1 MAITDTQ
8 QTAQFA
14 AEAAVSAAEAK
25 QYLIEVQQGYQDI
38 SATTQEAI
46 NAATAAEAA
55 KIAAETAE
63 QDAATS
69 AAASSES
76 MSAAAISAS
85 KAEEFASN
93 ASEYALNKFT
103 FYKTASD
110 PDGTIAGLAATTDGQ
125 SFWVAQGPDALSAAW
140 QYQNN
145 AGVAVL
151 QAKQPGT
158 AAVTGTI
165 REFPTL
171 AAAQADADAGNIPT
185 GATAYYRSSDDSAL
199 AIEVINNGGTLTAT
213 GRKMPSQLTVEYLSD
228 GFYSVKASDIWQI
241 TQNLVIF
248 SGGTSGAYSDWDAYF
263 IPCKKG
269 DYVEYFGVINTKTSE
284 MVNAWLIQ
292 CDGNKNY
299 VSDIATHISDGSGI
313 GQGTVSGEATQT
325 GYVYVRVKKSA
336 NPGWN
341 IGFLE
346 KRLVTTEDVGIAG
359 GVAEYDMVKGI
370 ADNGKTINYTGN
382 SDYYT
387 VGVVMLL
394 NGGINTAAGTDWLAY
409 YVPVKEGDEITME
422 GTYGSL
428 QSGQQMAYFI
438 QLDADKNFVKP
449 LDIYVSTG
457 STDVQLTR
465 SAVASQDGFMYVRV
479 RRSLNNKAKPYS
491 VTGFQRPYQLL
502 QDVAKIRSDVD
513 ELMSGSTPIA
523 GQTPFIGASLDLL
536 PVKFGNMYNYNS
548 AAFIQNNVVKAG
560 GYIYICG
567 NAQGQR
573 PYVFKKSINGGA
585 WSYFDLTNVDGNP
598 LARPTADD
606 SHNAYCMT
614 VTKDG
619 YIIISGNMHADP
631 CRAVISDN
639 PHDINSWSSITYSD
653 NAEITYPRLTLF
665 PNGKTRVFWREGS
678 SQAGQY
684 YTASFNDSTKAFEAK
699 VKLIETNLTVNAY
712 EQRIGIG
719 LDNSIHLCWGYRSA
733 SSSADSNYGLF
744 YAKSMDNGLTWTNA
758 DGTINYPLPLN
769 EANCEK
775 IADIAQ
781 SSGYVNQNGG
791 AVDRDGKYHTCL
803 WQHDSN
809 NNTQIM
815 HIWFDGANWQIEQI
829 THFNF
834 HIDTSDAYM
843 DGSMNR
849 PLIACTRYGKTY
861 VFYRTNKGG
870 MEGQV
875 RIIDVTNAGA
885 PVEFILARFNYGF
898 LELSLNTDIILN
910 DNNVMMLA
918 TRGAIGTAQGN
929 ARYFYTAESA
939 YLMTAAL
946 P

>member
-1 MAITDTQ
+1 
-8 QTAQFA
+8 
-14 AEAAVSAAEAK
+14 
-25 QYLIEVQQGYQDI
+25 
-38 SATTQEAI
+38 
-46 NAATAAEAA
+46 
-55 KIAAETAE
+55 
-63 QDAATS
+63 
-69 AAASSES
+69 
-76 MSAAAISAS
+76 
-85 KAEEFASN
+85 
-93 ASEYALNKFT
+93 
-103 FYKTASD
+103 
-110 PDGTIAGLAATTDGQ
+110 
-125 SFWVAQGPDALSAAW
+125 
-140 QYQNN
+140 
-145 AGVAVL
+145 
-151 QAKQPGT
+151 
-158 AAVTGTI
+158 
-165 REFPTL
+165 
-171 AAAQADADAGNIPT
+171 
-185 GATAYYRSSDDSAL
+185 
-199 AIEVINNGGTLTAT
+199 
-213 GRKMPSQLTVEYLSD
+213 
-228 GFYSVKASDIWQI
+228 
-241 TQNLVIF
+241 
-248 SGGTSGAYSDWDAYF
+248 
-263 IPCKKG
+263 
-269 DYVEYFGVINTKTSE
+269 
-284 MVNAWLIQ
+284 
-292 CDGNKNY
+292 
-299 VSDIATHISDGSGI
+299 
-313 GQGTVSGEATQT
+313 
-325 GYVYVRVKKSA
+325 
-336 NPGWN
+336 
-341 IGFLE
+341 
-346 KRLVTTEDVGIAG
+346 
-359 GVAEYDMVKGI
+359 
-370 ADNGKTINYTGN
+370 
-382 SDYYT
+382 
-387 VGVVMLL
+387 
-394 NGGINTAAGTDWLAY
+394 
-409 YVPVKEGDEITME
+409 
-422 GTYGSL
+422 
-428 QSGQQMAYFI
+428 
-438 QLDADKNFVKP
+438 
-449 LDIYVSTG
+449 
-457 STDVQLTR
+457 
-465 SAVASQDGFMYVRV
+465 
-479 RRSLNNKAKPYS
+479 
-491 VTGFQRPYQLL
+491 
-502 QDVAKIRSDVD
+502 DVD
-513 ELMSGSTPIA
+513 ELMSGGTPIA

-639 PHDINSWSSITYSD
+639 PYDINSWSAITYSD

-684 YTASFNDSTKAFEAK
+684 YTALFNDSAKAFEAK
-699 VKLIETNLTVNAY
+699 LKLIETDLHSNAY
-712 EQRIGIG
+712 EQRIGVG
-719 LDNSIHLCWGYRSA
+719 LDNSLHLCWGYRTA

-929 ARYFYTAESA
+929 SRYFYTAESA

>member
-1 MAITDTQ
+1 MAQRYNTGNQRPSNSMKDLNDNALANDDYMNSEADTFIDRLGDERD
-8 QTAQFA
+8 TLRGSTKKMLA
-14 AEAAVSAAEAK
+14 AGAAVVEETRQNLIPLSR
-25 QYLIEVQQGYQDI
+25 QY
-38 SATTQEAI
+38 
-46 NAATAAEAA
+46 
-55 KIAAETAE
+55 
-63 QDAATS
+63 
-69 AAASSES
+69 
-76 MSAAAISAS
+76 M
-85 KAEEFASN
+85 
-93 ASEYALNKFT
+93 
-103 FYKTASD
+103 
-110 PDGTIAGLAATTDGQ
+110 
-125 SFWVAQGPDALSAAW
+125 
-140 QYQNN
+140 
-145 AGVAVL
+145 
-151 QAKQPGT
+151 
-158 AAVTGTI
+158 
-165 REFPTL
+165 TL
-171 AAAQADADAGNIPT
+171 AAAQADIANIPEGST
-185 GATAYYRSSDDSAL
+185 TYVRSPDGGSL
-199 AIEVINNGGTLTAT
+199 ADEYINNGGTLTAT

-241 TQNLVIF
+241 TQNWVIF

-269 DYVEYFGVINTKTSE
+269 DYVEYFGVINTTTSE

-299 VSDIATHISDGSGI
+299 VSDIATHVSDGSGN

-346 KRLVTTEDVGIAG
+346 KRLVTTDDVGVAG
-359 GVAEYDMVKGI
+359 GVAEYDVVKGI

-502 QDVAKIRSDVD
+502 QDVAKIRADVD
-513 ELMSGSTPIA
+513 DLMSGGVPGA
-523 GQTPFIGASLDLL
+523 AQTPFIGANLDVL

-560 GYIYICG
+560 GYIFICG

-598 LARPTADD
+598 LARSTADD

-619 YIIISGNMHADP
+619 YIIISGNMHVNP
-631 CRAVISDN
+631 CRAVISSN
-639 PHDINSWSSITYSD
+639 PYDITAWAAITYTSS
-653 NAEITYPRLTLF
+653 EQVTYPRLATT
-665 PNGKTRVFWREGS
+665 PGGKTRAFWREGN

-684 YTASFNDSTKAFEAK
+684 YSALFNDTTKAFESK
-699 VKLIETNLTVNAY
+699 VKLIETDLTVNAY

-719 LDNSIHLCWGYRSA
+719 LDNSIHLCWGNRV
-733 SSSADSNYGLF
+733 SSAAADGNYGLF
-744 YAKSMDNGLTWTNA
+744 YAKSADNGATWTNA
-758 DGTINYPLPLN
+758 SGTITYTLPLS
-769 EANCEK
+769 ESNCEK
-775 IADIAQ
+775 ITDVALYT
-781 SSGYVNQNGG
+781 GYVNQNGG
-791 AVDRDGKYHTCL
+791 AVDRDGRYHTCL
-803 WQHDSN
+803 WQNDPDGN
-809 NNTQIM
+809 IQID
-815 HIWFDGANWQIEQI
+815 HIWFDGASWHKEQV
-829 THFNF
+829 TKFNF
-834 HIDTSDAYM
+834 SLNLSGGLL
-843 DGSMNR
+843 DGSMSR

-929 ARYFYTAESA
+929 SRYFYTAESA

>member
-1 MAITDTQ
+1 MAEVPLPTPTQNPVPSTDIRD
-8 QTAQFA
+8 
-14 AEAAVSAAEAK
+14 AVYAGAMLDK
-25 QYLIEVQQGYQDI
+25 VV
-38 SATTQEAI
+38 
-46 NAATAAEAA
+46 
-55 KIAAETAE
+55 
-63 QDAATS
+63 TS
-69 AAASSES
+69 TELTYTDRLGGEHYTVDG
-76 MSAAAISAS
+76 I
-85 KAEEFASN
+85 KAEGDKVVEETRQN
-93 ASEYALNKFT
+93 LI
-103 FYKTASD
+103 
-110 PDGTIAGLAATTDGQ
+110 P
-125 SFWVAQGPDALSAAW
+125 LSR
-140 QYQNN
+140 QYM
-145 AGVAVL
+145 
-151 QAKQPGT
+151 
-158 AAVTGTI
+158 
-165 REFPTL
+165 TL
-171 AAAQADADAGNIPT
+171 AAAQADIANIPD
-185 GATAYYRSSDDSAL
+185 GATTYIRSTDGSSL
-199 AIEVINNGGTLTAT
+199 ADEYINNGGTLTAT
-213 GRKMPSQLTVEYLSD
+213 GRKMPSQQLLSD
-228 GFYSVKASDIWQI
+228 LASGLYPLTASGIWEI
-241 TQNLVIF
+241 TSNLVIF
-248 SGGTSGAYSDWDAYF
+248 SGGATGTYSDYDAYF
-263 IPCKKG
+263 LPCEPG
-269 DYVEYFGVINTKTSE
+269 DVVSYFGVINTATESQ
-284 MVNAWLIQ
+284 VNAWLIQ

-299 VSDIATHISDGSGI
+299 VSDIATHISDGSGT

-449 LDIYVSTG
+449 LDIYVSEG

-479 RRSLNNKAKPYS
+479 RRSLNNEAKPYS

-585 WSYFDLTNVDGNP
+585 WSYFDLTNVAGNP

-619 YIIISGNMHADP
+619 YIIISGNMHVNP
-631 CRAVISDN
+631 CRTVISSN
-639 PHDINSWSSITYSD
+639 PYDITAWAAITYTSS
-653 NAEITYPRLTLF
+653 EQVTYPRLATT
-665 PNGKTRVFWREGS
+665 PGGKTRAFWREGN

-684 YTASFNDSTKAFEAK
+684 YSALFNDTTKAFESK
-699 VKLIETNLTVNAY
+699 VKLIETDLTVNAY

-719 LDNSIHLCWGYRSA
+719 LDNSIHLCWGNRV
-733 SSSADSNYGLF
+733 SSAAADGNYGLF
-744 YAKSMDNGLTWTNA
+744 YAKSADNGATWTNA
-758 DGTINYPLPLN
+758 AGTITYTLPLS
-769 EANCEK
+769 ESNCEK
-775 IADIAQ
+775 ITDVALYT
-781 SSGYVNQNGG
+781 GYVNQNGG
-791 AVDRDGKYHTCL
+791 AVDRDGRYHTCL
-803 WQHDSN
+803 WQNDPDGN
-809 NNTQIM
+809 IQID
-815 HIWFDGANWQIEQI
+815 HIWFDGSAWQREQV
-829 THFNF
+829 TNFNF
-834 HIDTSDAYM
+834 SLDLSGGLL
-843 DGSMNR
+843 DGSMSR

-875 RIIDVTNAGA
+875 RVIDVTAAGS

-929 ARYFYTAESA
+929 SRYFYTAESA

>member
-1 MAITDTQ
+1 MLDKVVTSTELTYTDRLGGEHYT
-8 QTAQFA
+8 
-14 AEAAVSAAEAK
+14 VDG
-25 QYLIEVQQGYQDI
+25 I
-38 SATTQEAI
+38 
-46 NAATAAEAA
+46 
-55 KIAAETAE
+55 
-63 QDAATS
+63 
-69 AAASSES
+69 
-76 MSAAAISAS
+76 
-85 KAEEFASN
+85 KAEGDKVVEETRQN
-93 ASEYALNKFT
+93 LI
-103 FYKTASD
+103 
-110 PDGTIAGLAATTDGQ
+110 P
-125 SFWVAQGPDALSAAW
+125 LSR
-140 QYQNN
+140 QYM
-145 AGVAVL
+145 
-151 QAKQPGT
+151 
-158 AAVTGTI
+158 
-165 REFPTL
+165 TL
-171 AAAQADADAGNIPT
+171 AAAQADIANIPEGST
-185 GATAYYRSSDDSAL
+185 TYVRSPDGGSL
-199 AIEVINNGGTLTAT
+199 ADEYINNGGTLTAT
-213 GRKMPSQLTVEYLSD
+213 GRKMPSQLTVGYLSD
-228 GFYSVKASDIWQI
+228 GLYSVNASDIWQI
-241 TQNLVIF
+241 TPNLVIF
-248 SGGTSGAYSDWDAYF
+248 SGGETGTYSDYDAYF
-263 IPCKKG
+263 LPCEPG
-269 DYVEYFGVINTKTSE
+269 DIVSYFGVINTATASQ
-284 MVNAWLIQ
+284 VNAWLIQ

-359 GVAEYDMVKGI
+359 GVAEYNTVKGI
-370 ADNGKTINYTGN
+370 ADNGETINYTGDSN
-382 SDYYT
+382 FYT
-387 VGVVMLL
+387 VGIVMLL

-409 YVPVKEGDEITME
+409 YVPVKEGDEITMA

-449 LDIYVSTG
+449 LDIYVSEG
-457 STDVQLTR
+457 SNDVQLTR

-479 RRSLNNKAKPYS
+479 RRSLNNEAKPYS

-606 SHNAYCMT
+606 SHNAYCMA

-619 YIIISGNMHADP
+619 YIIISGNMHVNP
-631 CRAVISDN
+631 CRAVISSN
-639 PHDINSWSSITYSD
+639 PHDITAWTAITYTDS
-653 NAEITYPRLTLF
+653 EQVTYPRLTTT
-665 PNGKTRVFWREGS
+665 PAGKTRAFWREGN
-678 SQAGQY
+678 SQSGQY
-684 YTASFNDSTKAFEAK
+684 YSALFNDTTKAFDSK
-699 VKLIETNLTVNAY
+699 VKIIETDLTVNAY

-719 LDNSIHLCWGYRSA
+719 LDNSIHMCWGNRV
-733 SSSADSNYGLF
+733 SSAAADGNYGLF
-744 YAKSMDNGLTWTNA
+744 YAKSADNGVTWTNA
-758 DGTINYPLPLN
+758 AGNITYTLPLS
-769 EANCEK
+769 ESNCEK
-775 IADIAQ
+775 IADVAINT
-781 SSGYVNQNGG
+781 GYVNQNGG
-791 AVDRDGKYHTCL
+791 AVDRDGCYHTCL
-803 WQHDSN
+803 WQNDSDGN
-809 NNTQIM
+809 IQID
-815 HIWFDGANWQIEQI
+815 HIWFDGSAWQREQV
-829 THFNF
+829 TSFNF
-834 HIDTSDAYM
+834 SLDLSGGLL
-843 DGSMNR
+843 DGSMSR

-875 RIIDVTNAGA
+875 RVIDVTAAGS

-929 ARYFYTAESA
+929 SRYFYTAESA

>member
-1 MAITDTQ
+1 MAYVPPVG
-8 QTAQFA
+8 QT
-14 AEAAVSAAEAK
+14 
-25 QYLIEVQQGYQDI
+25 
-38 SATTQEAI
+38 T
-46 NAATAAEAA
+46 
-55 KIAAETAE
+55 
-63 QDAATS
+63 
-69 AAASSES
+69 
-76 MSAAAISAS
+76 
-85 KAEEFASN
+85 
-93 ASEYALNKFT
+93 
-103 FYKTASD
+103 D
-110 PDGTIAGLAATTDGQ
+110 PDIFLDNVKRADRLVNGPEAT
-125 SFWVAQGPDALSAAW
+125 VPDRGGVPLDSWRQMMAKNDEIRQNLIPLSR
-140 QYQNN
+140 QYM
-145 AGVAVL
+145 
-151 QAKQPGT
+151 
-158 AAVTGTI
+158 
-165 REFPTL
+165 TL
-171 AAAQADADAGNIPT
+171 EAAQADIANIPEGST
-185 GATAYYRSSDDSAL
+185 TYVRSPDGGSL
-199 AIEVINNGGTLTAT
+199 ADEYINNGGTLTAT

-241 TQNLVIF
+241 TQNWVIF

-269 DYVEYFGVINTKTSE
+269 DYVEYFGVINTTTSE

-359 GVAEYDMVKGI
+359 GVAEYDVVKGI

-382 SDYYT
+382 SNYYT

-465 SAVASQDGFMYVRV
+465 SAVASQDGVMYVRV
-479 RRSLNNKAKPYS
+479 RRSLNNEVKPYS
-491 VTGFQRPYQLL
+491 VMGFQRPYQLL

-639 PHDINSWSSITYSD
+639 PYDINSWSAITYSD

-684 YTASFNDSTKAFEAK
+684 YTALFNDSAKAFEAK
-699 VKLIETNLTVNAY
+699 LKLIETDLHSNAY
-712 EQRIGIG
+712 EQRIGVG
-719 LDNSIHLCWGYRSA
+719 LDNSLHLCWGYRTA

-885 PVEFILARFNYGF
+885 PV
-898 LELSLNTDIILN
+898 
-910 DNNVMMLA
+910 
-918 TRGAIGTAQGN
+918 
-929 ARYFYTAESA
+929 
-939 YLMTAAL
+939 
-946 P
+946 

>member
-1 MAITDTQ
+1 
-8 QTAQFA
+8 
-14 AEAAVSAAEAK
+14 
-25 QYLIEVQQGYQDI
+25 
-38 SATTQEAI
+38 
-46 NAATAAEAA
+46 
-55 KIAAETAE
+55 
-63 QDAATS
+63 
-69 AAASSES
+69 
-76 MSAAAISAS
+76 
-85 KAEEFASN
+85 
-93 ASEYALNKFT
+93 
-103 FYKTASD
+103 
-110 PDGTIAGLAATTDGQ
+110 
-125 SFWVAQGPDALSAAW
+125 
-140 QYQNN
+140 
-145 AGVAVL
+145 
-151 QAKQPGT
+151 
-158 AAVTGTI
+158 
-165 REFPTL
+165 
-171 AAAQADADAGNIPT
+171 
-185 GATAYYRSSDDSAL
+185 
-199 AIEVINNGGTLTAT
+199 
-213 GRKMPSQLTVEYLSD
+213 
-228 GFYSVKASDIWQI
+228 
-241 TQNLVIF
+241 
-248 SGGTSGAYSDWDAYF
+248 
-263 IPCKKG
+263 
-269 DYVEYFGVINTKTSE
+269 
-284 MVNAWLIQ
+284 
-292 CDGNKNY
+292 
-299 VSDIATHISDGSGI
+299 
-313 GQGTVSGEATQT
+313 
-325 GYVYVRVKKSA
+325 
-336 NPGWN
+336 
-341 IGFLE
+341 
-346 KRLVTTEDVGIAG
+346 
-359 GVAEYDMVKGI
+359 
-370 ADNGKTINYTGN
+370 
-382 SDYYT
+382 
-387 VGVVMLL
+387 
-394 NGGINTAAGTDWLAY
+394 
-409 YVPVKEGDEITME
+409 
-422 GTYGSL
+422 
-428 QSGQQMAYFI
+428 
-438 QLDADKNFVKP
+438 
-449 LDIYVSTG
+449 
-457 STDVQLTR
+457 
-465 SAVASQDGFMYVRV
+465 
-479 RRSLNNKAKPYS
+479 
-491 VTGFQRPYQLL
+491 
-502 QDVAKIRSDVD
+502 AKIRSDVD

-639 PHDINSWSSITYSD
+639 PYDINSWSAITYSD

-684 YTASFNDSTKAFEAK
+684 YTALFNDSAKAFEAK
-699 VKLIETNLTVNAY
+699 LKLIETDLHSNAY
-712 EQRIGIG
+712 EQRIGVG
-719 LDNSIHLCWGYRSA
+719 LDNSLHLCWGYRTA

-791 AVDRDGKYHTCL
+791 AVDRDGRYHTCL

-815 HIWFDGANWQIEQI
+815 HIWFDGTTWQIEQV

-834 HIDTSDAYM
+834 HINTSGAYM
-843 DGSMNR
+843 DGSMSR

-875 RIIDVTNAGA
+875 RVIDVTTPGS

-918 TRGAIGTAQGN
+918 TRGAIGTAQGKS
-929 ARYFYTAESA
+929 RYFYTAESA

>member
-1 MAITDTQ
+1 MAEVPLPTPTQNPVPSTDIRD
-8 QTAQFA
+8 
-14 AEAAVSAAEAK
+14 AVYAGAMLDK
-25 QYLIEVQQGYQDI
+25 VV
-38 SATTQEAI
+38 
-46 NAATAAEAA
+46 
-55 KIAAETAE
+55 
-63 QDAATS
+63 TS
-69 AAASSES
+69 TELTYTDRLGGEHYTVDG
-76 MSAAAISAS
+76 I
-85 KAEEFASN
+85 KAEGDKVVEETRQN
-93 ASEYALNKFT
+93 LI
-103 FYKTASD
+103 
-110 PDGTIAGLAATTDGQ
+110 P
-125 SFWVAQGPDALSAAW
+125 LSR
-140 QYQNN
+140 QYM
-145 AGVAVL
+145 
-151 QAKQPGT
+151 
-158 AAVTGTI
+158 
-165 REFPTL
+165 TL
-171 AAAQADADAGNIPT
+171 AAAQADIANIPD
-185 GATAYYRSSDDSAL
+185 GATTYIRSTDGSSL
-199 AIEVINNGGTLTAT
+199 ADEYINNGGTLTAT
-213 GRKMPSQLTVEYLSD
+213 GRKMPSQQLLSD
-228 GFYSVKASDIWQI
+228 LASGLYPLTASGIWEI
-241 TQNLVIF
+241 TSNLVIF
-248 SGGTSGAYSDWDAYF
+248 SGGATGTYSDYDAYF
-263 IPCKKG
+263 LPCEPG
-269 DYVEYFGVINTKTSE
+269 DVVSYFGVINTATESQ
-284 MVNAWLIQ
+284 VNAWLIQ

-313 GQGTVSGEATQT
+313 GQGAVSGEATQT

-346 KRLVTTEDVGIAG
+346 KRLVTTQDVGIAG
-359 GVAEYDMVKGI
+359 GVAEYDVVKGI
-370 ADNGKTINYTGN
+370 ADNGETINYTGN

-428 QSGQQMAYFI
+428 QSGQQISYFI

-457 STDVQLTR
+457 STDVHLTR

-479 RRSLNNKAKPYS
+479 RRSLNNEVKPYS
-491 VTGFQRPYQLL
+491 VTGFQRHYQLL

-513 ELMSGSTPIA
+513 ELMSGSVPGA
-523 GQTPFIGASLDLL
+523 DLTPFIGANLDML

-573 PYVFKKSINGGA
+573 PYVFKKSINGGE
-585 WSYFDLTNVDGNP
+585 WSYFDLTNVAGNP

-639 PHDINSWSSITYSD
+639 PHNINSWSAITYSD
-653 NAEITYPRLTLF
+653 NAEITYPRLTLL

-684 YTASFNDSTKAFEAK
+684 YTALFNDSAKAFEAK
-699 VKLIETNLTVNAY
+699 LKLIETDLNSNAY
-712 EQRIGIG
+712 EQRIGVG
-719 LDNSIHLCWGYRSA
+719 LDNSLHLCWGYRTA

-781 SSGYVNQNGG
+781 FSGYVNQNGG

-815 HIWFDGANWQIEQI
+815 HIWFDGTAWQTEQV
-829 THFNF
+829 TRFNF

-861 VFYRTNKGG
+861 VFYRTNEGG

-875 RIIDVTNAGA
+875 RVIDVTTAGA

>member
-1 MAITDTQ
+1 MAEVPLPTPTQNPVPSTDIRD
-8 QTAQFA
+8 
-14 AEAAVSAAEAK
+14 AVYAGAMLDK
-25 QYLIEVQQGYQDI
+25 VV
-38 SATTQEAI
+38 
-46 NAATAAEAA
+46 
-55 KIAAETAE
+55 
-63 QDAATS
+63 TS
-69 AAASSES
+69 TELTYTDRLGGEHYTVDG
-76 MSAAAISAS
+76 I
-85 KAEEFASN
+85 KAEGDKVVEETRQN
-93 ASEYALNKFT
+93 LI
-103 FYKTASD
+103 
-110 PDGTIAGLAATTDGQ
+110 P
-125 SFWVAQGPDALSAAW
+125 LSR
-140 QYQNN
+140 QYM
-145 AGVAVL
+145 
-151 QAKQPGT
+151 
-158 AAVTGTI
+158 
-165 REFPTL
+165 TL
-171 AAAQADADAGNIPT
+171 AAAQADIANIPD
-185 GATAYYRSSDDSAL
+185 GATTYIRSTDGSSL
-199 AIEVINNGGTLTAT
+199 ADEYINNGGTLTAT
-213 GRKMPSQLTVEYLSD
+213 GRKMPSQQLLSD
-228 GFYSVKASDIWQI
+228 LASGLYQLTASGIWEI
-241 TQNLVIF
+241 TSNLVIF
-248 SGGTSGAYSDWDAYF
+248 SGGATGTYSDYDAYF
-263 IPCKKG
+263 LPCEPG
-269 DYVEYFGVINTKTSE
+269 DVVSYFGVINTATESQ
-284 MVNAWLIQ
+284 VNAWLIQ

-313 GQGTVSGEATQT
+313 GQGAVSGEATQT

-346 KRLVTTEDVGIAG
+346 KRLVTTQDVGIAG
-359 GVAEYDMVKGI
+359 GVAEYDVVKGI
-370 ADNGKTINYTGN
+370 ADNGETINYTGN

-428 QSGQQMAYFI
+428 QSGQQISYFI

-457 STDVQLTR
+457 STDVHLTR

-479 RRSLNNKAKPYS
+479 RRSLNNEVKPYS

-513 ELMSGSTPIA
+513 ELMSGSVPGA
-523 GQTPFIGASLDLL
+523 DLTPFIGANLDML

-573 PYVFKKSINGGA
+573 PYVFKKSINGGE
-585 WSYFDLTNVDGNP
+585 WSYFDLTNVAGNP

-639 PHDINSWSSITYSD
+639 PHNINSWSAITYSD
-653 NAEITYPRLTLF
+653 NAEITYPRLTLL

-684 YTASFNDSTKAFEAK
+684 YTALFNDSAKAFEAK
-699 VKLIETNLTVNAY
+699 LKLIETDLNSNAY
-712 EQRIGIG
+712 EQRIGVG
-719 LDNSIHLCWGYRSA
+719 LDNSLHLCWGYRTA

-781 SSGYVNQNGG
+781 FSGYVNQNGG

-815 HIWFDGANWQIEQI
+815 HIWFDGTAWQTEQV
-829 THFNF
+829 TRFNF

-861 VFYRTNKGG
+861 VFYRTNEGG

-875 RIIDVTNAGA
+875 RVIDVTTAGA